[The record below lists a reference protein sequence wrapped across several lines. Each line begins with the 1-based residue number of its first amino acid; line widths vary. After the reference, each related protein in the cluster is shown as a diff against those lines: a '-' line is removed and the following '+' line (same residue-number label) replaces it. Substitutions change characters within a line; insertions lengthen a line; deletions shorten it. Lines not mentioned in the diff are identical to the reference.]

1 MAMKK
6 VAIVALE
13 LISDGT
19 DTVTVDLT
27 KDPIFVNQSYG
38 GGEYKN
44 SFLKGRAN
52 LPVGVQAS
60 STGFSPD
67 VAISSATL
75 AYPLVTVV
83 WASTIPSGTIVN
95 LYLNLLF

>member
-6 VAIVALE
+6 VLAVALE

-27 KDPIFVNQSYG
+27 KDPVTIQNGLG
-38 GGEYKN
+38 GDLINTFIE
-44 SFLKGRAN
+44 GRAN
-52 LPVGVQAS
+52 LPTDVRAS

-75 AYPLVTVV
+75 AYPLVTVT
-83 WASTIPSGTIVN
+83 WASTIPSGTLVN
-95 LYLNLLF
+95 LFLNLLY